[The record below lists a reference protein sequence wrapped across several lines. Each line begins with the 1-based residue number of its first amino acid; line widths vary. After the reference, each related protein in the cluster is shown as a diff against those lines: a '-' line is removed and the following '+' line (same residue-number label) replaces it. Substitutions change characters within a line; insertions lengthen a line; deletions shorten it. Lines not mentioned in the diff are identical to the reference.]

1 MKIKLSKNM
10 KVIAYSAI
18 ALGAMVFGLYLECCD
33 KKEFMVTE
41 MPDQTQLPT
50 AMYETH
56 YDDEGRL
63 DINMATAEELD
74 ELKGIGEKLA
84 QRIIDY
90 RNECGGFMEIEELT
104 LISGIGE
111 SLLVSIRDRICV
123 R

>member
-18 ALGAMVFGLYLECCD
+18 ALGAMLFGLYLECCD

-41 MPDQTQLPT
+41 IPDQTQFPT
-50 AMYETH
+50 ATYETH

-63 DINMATAEELD
+63 DINMATAQELD

-84 QRIIDY
+84 QRIIEY
-90 RNECGGFMEIEELT
+90 RNECGGFMAIEELT
-104 LISGIGE
+104 LVNGIGD
-111 SLLVSIRDRICV
+111 SLLEDIEDRICV